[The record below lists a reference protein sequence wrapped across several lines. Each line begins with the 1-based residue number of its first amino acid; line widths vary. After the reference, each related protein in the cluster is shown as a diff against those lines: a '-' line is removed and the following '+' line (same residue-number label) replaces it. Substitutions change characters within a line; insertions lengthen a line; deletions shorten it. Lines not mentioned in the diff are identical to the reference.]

1 MSAERRTAEVRG
13 WRHEA
18 ITVRQSSPKSSNLDP
33 QTSNLGPFRILRS
46 SIGGSEAGFS
56 LIEVMV
62 AMVITAFGL
71 LGAMALFQIGDHGLR
86 DGGQGLRALALA
98 QSRLEAKRIAP
109 WNLLLQDDVNADGV
123 VDVTMR
129 DDGTQGDLRAGDG
142 TYTGTMEQAGILLIW
157 TVRTDR
163 AGSLD
168 RSGAVLVEAKATYM
182 LPSGRK
188 RTVSLATMRANPNY
202 VGEQA

>member
-1 MSAERRTAEVRG
+1 M
-13 WRHEA
+13 
-18 ITVRQSSPKSSNLDP
+18 
-33 QTSNLGPFRILRS
+33 LRS
-46 SIGGSEAGFS
+46 SLGGSETGFS

-71 LGAMALFQIGDHGLR
+71 LGAMALFQVSDHGLR

-142 TYTGTMEQAGILLIW
+142 TYTGTAEQAGVSLLW
-157 TVRTDR
+157 TVRPDQGGSLAR
-163 AGSLD
+163 AG
-168 RSGAVLVEAKATYM
+168 AVVVEAKATYR
-182 LPSGRK
+182 LPSGRM
-188 RTVSLATMRANPNY
+188 RTVTLATLRANPNY
-202 VGEQA
+202 VGQRT